1 MRQAEWVM
9 TNKRGLFNPSAP
21 KKQLHPSYKL
31 VQSSPRNKSTRRLMN
46 DAFGRFVEKDGN
58 FVEQFQ
64 TTGFNT
70 RTFELYVSELLHDEG
85 CAFEGAE
92 PQPDFCAS
100 KNGVKIAIECT
111 TANPAG
117 SAVRVYE
124 PTNEKDDNLENIRLR
139 QENEV
144 PIRVAGA
151 LRNKMQHRLD
161 KKTKPSA
168 YWEPPHVAGHPF
180 ILAIQTFHEHG
191 SLSFS
196 NAAVVRYLYGIEQKP
211 SWDAAGNLV
220 IITEKVV
227 EHSHDG
233 KVIPSGFFELP
244 DSENVSAV
252 LWTNAGTV
260 PKFTRMALSGPY
272 PDEDVSMIR
281 YGCRIDHDPNAHNP
295 LPFVYIVG
303 EPCAP
308 TETWGQ
314 EANLFHNPKAKHPLP
329 IDLFETVTN
338 SELADGRYV
347 DHVTEDFKPIMSVS
361 NLVNGVGHRRAAG
374 RIADALFESLPYQ
387 AVDSD
392 PSPASLSAKREFCQ
406 LWPENSRR
414 TGRAVRRSGLRR
426 PNTRTSARFS
436 RPSPT

>member
-1 MRQAEWVM
+1 M
-9 TNKRGLFNPSAP
+9 TVHALRVG
-21 KKQLHPSYKL
+21 
-31 VQSSPRNKSTRRLMN
+31 RRLAVAHR
-46 DAFGRFVEKDGN
+46 DA
-58 FVEQFQ
+58 
-64 TTGFNT
+64 
-70 RTFELYVSELLHDEG
+70 
-85 CAFEGAE
+85 
-92 PQPDFCAS
+92 AS
-100 KNGVKIAIECT
+100 V
-111 TANPAG
+111 
-117 SAVRVYE
+117 
-124 PTNEKDDNLENIRLR
+124 
-139 QENEV
+139 
-144 PIRVAGA
+144 
-151 LRNKMQHRLD
+151 RNKMQHRLT
-161 KKTKPSA
+161 KKMNPSA
-168 YWEPPHVAGHPF
+168 YWALPHVVGHPF

-281 YGCRIDHDPNAHNP
+281 YGCMIDHDPNAHNP

-303 EPCAP
+303 EPGAP

-338 SELADGRYV
+338 SELAHGQYV
-347 DHVTEDFKPIMSVS
+347 DHVTDDFKPIMLVS
-361 NLVNGVGHRRAAG
+361 NLMNGVGHRAAAR
-374 RIADALFESLPYQ
+374 RIADALFESLRKVYPPKDGT
-387 AVDSD
+387 APDH
-392 PSPASLSAKREFCQ
+392 
-406 LWPENSRR
+406 
-414 TGRAVRRSGLRR
+414 
-426 PNTRTSARFS
+426 
-436 RPSPT
+436 